1 MAHEAIEKARSIL
14 VNKENVEKVKSL
26 FARKPQEEDEP
37 MQEPILQEETAPQQE
52 PVPITQNYATPQ
64 KSKLV
69 VCIEILCALVSK
81 GPMKLT
87 QLLDHFEI
95 DKARLTS
102 HLRLLW
108 DRGLIEEETFEDNQ
122 TYYLVTPRGKI
133 VLKVVGPILKEAH
146 KLQLREYDYLSNTL
160 EGAGYT

>member
-14 VNKENVEKVKSL
+14 VKKENVEKVKSL
-26 FARKPQEEDEP
+26 FARKPQAEEELMPEP
-37 MQEPILQEETAPQQE
+37 SSQQDDAPKQE
-52 PVPITQNYATPQ
+52 PVPVIQNYATAQ

-69 VCIEILCALVSK
+69 VCIEILCALVSR

-87 QLLDHFEI
+87 QLLEQFEI
-95 DKARLTS
+95 DTARLTS

-108 DRGLIEEETFEDNQ
+108 DRGLIEEEEFEDNQ
-122 TYYLVTPRGKI
+122 TYYLVTSRGKT

-146 KLQLREYDYLSNTL
+146 KIQIREYDYLSNTL